1 MLPVADPQLICSS
14 HDRREIMHVGGYV
27 MKQFLK
33 RIFYYPWRFCYRL
46 VCWINYPTPR
56 ERMWHMY
63 ALGKAQGRKEALKEV
78 PIARVQPRQTTQP
91 GELHIPPGEWTRQWR
106 ATHSEL
112 IRKPIT
118 TVLPVIT
125 EDAYDESWLNAK
137 PPVQLSL
144 DAQTT
149 EKMPAVV
156 KLLHERKQ
164 HA

>member
-33 RIFYYPWRFCYRL
+33 RIFYYPWRFCSRL

-78 PIARVQPRQTTQP
+78 PIVQVQPRQTTQP
-91 GELHIPPGEWTRQWR
+91 VELHLPPGEWTRQWR

-112 IRKPIT
+112 IRKPLP
-118 TVLPVIT
+118 TVLPVT
-125 EDAYDESWLNAK
+125 EDFSDESWL
-137 PPVQLSL
+137 SSE
-144 DAQTT
+144 TT
-149 EKMPAVV
+149 EEMPAVV
-156 KLLHERKQ
+156 KLLHERRQ

>member
-1 MLPVADPQLICSS
+1 MT
-14 HDRREIMHVGGYV
+14 
-27 MKQFLK
+27 QFLK
-33 RIFYYPWRFCYRL
+33 RFFYYPWRIFYHLLCR
-46 VCWINYPTPR
+46 INYPTSR

-63 ALGKAQGRKEALKEV
+63 SLGKAQGRKEALKEL
-78 PIARVQPRQTTQP
+78 PIVQVQPRPTTKP
-91 GELHIPPGEWTRQWR
+91 VALHLPPGAWTGQWR
-106 ATHSEL
+106 ETHPEL
-112 IRKPIT
+112 IRKPLT
-118 TVLPVIT
+118 RVLPAIT
-125 EDAYDESWLNAK
+125 EDFSEDSWLNAK